1 MLTWRRS
8 CALLLCLIA
17 SAAEARVPVNG
28 DWYSDVAISPD
39 GAMVLFSYKGDIYQA
54 AASGGPAIPLTLNSA
69 WDGRPVWSHD
79 GKWIAFASDRYGNLD
94 IFLMPAGG
102 GTAQRLTHHSADDVP
117 SDFTA
122 DNKAVLFSSTRIDDV
137 RSAKFPISKAL
148 GQLYAVSLTGGAP
161 RMVLTTPALDARTD
175 SSGRWLLY
183 HDVKGDENPWRKHQ
197 ISAATRDIWLYDTS
211 SHHHRKLTDF
221 GGEDVTPVWSVDGKS
236 SYYLSEQ
243 SGSFNVWKLDV
254 ETGVKAQVTHHEIHP
269 VRSLSLA
276 QDGTLAYTYDGSMY
290 RLQPGGKSEKIAVT
304 VSTDRQELPVSTI
317 SVAKDISEFSVSPSG
332 KEIAFIARGE
342 VFVSSVE
349 FGTTKRMTNTPGLE
363 RSVSFSP
370 DGRTLLY
377 AGERNGGWKLYEA
390 HLADPGEPAFFA
402 ATKITERLLLADSQE
417 NFQPVY
423 SPDGKSVAYL
433 ADHYFLKVLDLKS
446 GKHWTVLSDADNYSD
461 KDGDRYFSW
470 SPDSRWL
477 VTSFH
482 ARGRYG
488 SDNIGIVPADGSA
501 PVRDVS
507 LSGYSSTEPQW
518 SAVGAVLWRSNRY
531 GARPH
536 AGWGGFGGETDIV
549 ALFLTPQAFDAF
561 RLSAEDV
568 ALRGDKKFT
577 PSHDIDW
584 TDPGKRTMRL
594 TPRSSDIAEAG
605 FATSP
610 DGQRLYYLSRY
621 EKAYDLWVQE
631 LRGVQELPDGAPRR
645 LARLDAE
652 KAGLRLAQDGKTA
665 FVLADGRLMSV
676 SLDDANTPVAP
687 KLITPDAIMAL
698 DADAERAAMFE
709 HVWRLVRQKF
719 YVPDLHGADWN
730 GLRQAY
736 AAKLPAISNNR
747 DMAVLLSEML
757 GELNASHTGASYL
770 PAASPAADDT
780 AALGLFHDSSY
791 AGPGLKIA
799 EVISGGPLD
808 RADLGVTP
816 GMVISHIDGVP
827 LTGAADFDAL
837 LNHKAGKRVRLTL
850 VIDSR
855 KGSIDR
861 VLRPI
866 TLVEQS
872 ELLYRRWVEKRRAL
886 VDKLSGGRLGYV
898 HIRRMKDEYF
908 RNTYADVF
916 GRDFDKEG
924 LVVDTRYNGGGAITD
939 DLVSLFTGKPYFW
952 NTPRGRRAID
962 SPFGRWSK
970 PIITVISEGNYSD
983 AYLTPYAFKELG
995 VSKLV
1000 GMPVASSGVAVMKE
1014 DLQSG
1019 DLNFIIAATGVQN
1032 SKGQFLERV
1041 PVEPDFE
1048 VNNDPESL
1056 AAGRDLQLEKAVQLL
1071 LDGLTPAI
1079 GKASGN

>member
-1 MLTWRRS
+1 MLTWKRS
-8 CALLLCLIA
+8 FALALCLA
-17 SAAEARVPVNG
+17 SGVAEAQMPVNG
-28 DWYSDVAISPD
+28 DWYSGPAISPD
-39 GAMVLFSYKGDIYQA
+39 GATVLFSYKGDIYRA
-54 AASGGPAIPLTLNSA
+54 ATNGGPAIPLTLNSA
-69 WDGRPVWSHD
+69 WDGHPVWSHD

-94 IFLMPAGG
+94 IFLMPANGG
-102 GTAQRLTHHSADDVP
+102 AARRLTSYSADDVP

-122 DNKAVLFSSTRIDDV
+122 DDKAVLFSSTRIDDA
-137 RSAKFPISKAL
+137 RSAKFPISSAL
-148 GQLYAVSLTGGAP
+148 GQLYAVPLAGGTP
-161 RMVLTTPALDARTD
+161 HMMLTTPALDARVD

-183 HDVKGDENPWRKHQ
+183 HDAKGGENPWRKHQ
-197 ISAATRDIWLYDTS
+197 ISAATRDIWLYDMS
-211 SHHHRKLTDF
+211 SRHHRKLTDF
-221 GGEDVTPVWSVDGKS
+221 GGEDRTPVWSVDGKS
-236 SYYLSEQ
+236 AYYLSEQ

-254 ETGVKAQVTHHEIHP
+254 ETGVKAQVTHHESRP
-269 VRSLSLA
+269 VRSLSIA
-276 QDGTLAYTYDGSMY
+276 HDGTIAYAYDGSLY
-290 RLQPGGKSEKIAVT
+290 RLKAGGEPEKIIVT
-304 VSTDRQELPVSTI
+304 VSTDRQEPPVKTI
-317 SVAKDISEFSVSPSG
+317 SVANDINEFAVSPSG

-342 VFVSSVE
+342 VFVTAVD
-349 FGTTKRMTNTPGLE
+349 FGVTKRITNTPGLE

-390 HLADPGEPAFFA
+390 HLDDPDEPAFFA

-446 GKHWTVLSDADNYSD
+446 GKHWTVLSDAQNYSD
-461 KDGDRYFSW
+461 KDGDRHFNW
-470 SPDSRWL
+470 SPDSKWL
-477 VTSFH
+477 VTSFQ

-501 PVRDVS
+501 PIRDVS

-518 SAVGAVLWRSNRY
+518 STSGAVLWRSNRY

-568 ALRGDKKFT
+568 ALRGDKKFM

-584 TDPGKRTMRL
+584 TDPGKRTIRL
-594 TPRSSDIAEAG
+594 TPRSSDIAAAG
-605 FATSP
+605 FAASP
-610 DGQRLYYLSRY
+610 DGQRLYYLSRH
-621 EKAYDLWVQE
+621 EKGYDLWVQE
-631 LRGVQELPDGAPRR
+631 LRDGMPRR

-652 KAGLRLAQDGKTA
+652 KAGLHLAQDGKTA

-676 SLDDANTPVAP
+676 SLDDANMPVAP
-687 KLITPDAIMAL
+687 KIIAPDAIMEL
-698 DADAERAAMFE
+698 NADAERAAIFE

-719 YVPDLHGADWN
+719 YVPNLHGVDWN
-730 GLRQAY
+730 ELGQAY

-770 PAASPAADDT
+770 PAASPVADDT

-791 AGPGLKIA
+791 VGPGLKIA

-816 GMVISHIDGVP
+816 GMVISHIDGVR
-827 LTGAADFDAL
+827 LTGEANSDAL
-837 LNHKAGKRVRLTL
+837 LNHKAGKRVRLTF

-861 VLRPI
+861 VVRPI

-872 ELLYRRWVEKRRAL
+872 ELLYRRWVEKRRVL

-898 HIRRMKDEYF
+898 HIRKMNDESF
-908 RNTYADVF
+908 RNIYDDIF
-916 GRDFDKEG
+916 GRNFEKEG

-952 NTPRGRRAID
+952 NTPRGHRAID

-970 PIITVISEGNYSD
+970 PIITVMSEGNYSD

-1019 DLNFIIAATGVQN
+1019 DLNFMIAATGVQN
-1032 SKGQFLERV
+1032 SKEQFLERV

-1056 AAGRDLQLEKAVQLL
+1056 AAGRDLQLEKAVQVL
-1071 LDGLTPAI
+1071 LDGLTPAT